1 MEEFPF
7 EMYWT
12 LPTATSLLIFVRMV
26 VSKLVVL
33 NENICLYFQGSH
45 MMEVRGSVLIVRGS
59 VSIVRGSEVYSLGVF
74 SLRVFSLRV
83 FSLDLTR
90 VFSLDLTISSILEID
105 MSHV

>member
-7 EMYWT
+7 EMYCI

-33 NENICLYFQGSH
+33 NVNTCEYLLYFQGSH
-45 MMEVRGSVLIVRGS
+45 MMEVRGSV
-59 VSIVRGSEVYSLGVF
+59 SIVRGSQVYSLGVF

-90 VFSLDLTISSILEID
+90 VFSLFLTISSILEVD